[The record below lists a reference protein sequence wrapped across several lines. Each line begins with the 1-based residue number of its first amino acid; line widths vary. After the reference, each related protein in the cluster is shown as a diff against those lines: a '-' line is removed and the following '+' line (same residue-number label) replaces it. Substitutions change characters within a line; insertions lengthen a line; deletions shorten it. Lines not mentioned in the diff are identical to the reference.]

1 MIYLTDMGLKNLL
14 ISCALLFPTSWNP
27 DTYNNSLNENSDKI
41 ENIQQPTK
49 KWIYVCL
56 ETDSKT
62 SFTHTKVL
70 ESITDPKN
78 TVVEYPISQLFK
90 LYEGKPHPLAVP
102 GVKIDLTAL
111 LWVWWIERLKNFRIP
126 QNTSRNEYQKWDT
139 VRISLIDQSLEWVFP
154 ELLSKQL
161 KEKWFQTYLDRDS
174 AEITRRM
181 KNKNKSD
188 FIYDVV
194 LKPSS
199 WKYVL
204 GVYRDGILFMVCY
217 TSIWLNKIERNK
229 NKNRYED
236 LRTIQWQFKIWEK
249 INDKMKG
256 EDPYYRS
263 STYNQAPM
271 PFALRFYWWYFL
283 HQREIDWFE
292 RSHWCIGL
300 CWVISDILYSLLY
313 QSIKKGKYPD
323 LFIHD
328 NLYRKPVKDPRINK
342 NFNNKPKNNPPRN
355 NKKIPVKNPR
365 R

>member
-14 ISCALLFPTSWNP
+14 IPFALLFPTSWNP
-27 DTYNNSLNENSDKI
+27 DTYNNSLNENSDK
-41 ENIQQPTK
+41 TK
-49 KWIYVCL
+49 ERIYVCL
-56 ETDSKT
+56 EPDSKT

-70 ESITDPKN
+70 ESITDPKK

-90 LYEGKPHPLAVP
+90 LYEDNRPHPLAVP
-102 GVKIDLTAL
+102 GVKRDLTAL

-139 VRISLIDQSLEWVFP
+139 VRIPLIDQSLEWVFP

-249 INDKMKG
+249 INDKTKG

-328 NLYRKPVKDPRINK
+328 NLYRKPVNDPRINK
-342 NFNNKPKNNPPRN
+342 NFNNKPKNNPRKN
-355 NKKIPVKNPR
+355 STPVKNPR